1 MPINLHEKTFVQP
14 QEMYKFRL
22 TMKSKYSFDIQ
33 NGKNKNLIYIIDM
46 PFGRKGPL
54 YPVQVQKP
62 WL

>member
-1 MPINLHEKTFVQP
+1 
-14 QEMYKFRL
+14 
-22 TMKSKYSFDIQ
+22 MKSKYSFDIQ